1 MRKPVSGDLRSFLG
15 LPGGGY
21 PEIQRIVALH
31 SGTVVSLAALILAV
45 GWQHLF
51 IAYALGALLASF
63 NLLVLARLVPQLV
76 FLRSGAVFSLLVS
89 FYLRL
94 FFTGGVLFA
103 AIYVVQLSALGLLL
117 GLSTVFASFLAW
129 GGSFLVS
136 RKQKEA

>member
-1 MRKPVSGDLRSFLG
+1 MRKTVNADLRSFLG
-15 LPGGGY
+15 IPGGDY
-21 PEIQRIVALH
+21 PEIQRILALH
-31 SGTVVSLAALILAV
+31 SGTVAALAALLFAA
-45 GWQHLF
+45 GWSHLLL
-51 IAYALGALLASF
+51 AYALGALLASF

-103 AIYVVQLSALGLLL
+103 AVYAVQLNALGLLL